1 MSHTK
6 VGKNAEYANRSI
18 IRQGNSKIPDT
29 LRDVLGKYYI
39 PDTGGIEYGGRV
51 PTDFE
56 SEVKDE
62 ETINVK
68 LTEQAPLDR
77 LLDLASV
84 VNTTEVFSD
93 YHYKKVLPIDRDE
106 LEKINKVGTV
116 DFSDVNS
123 FYSFYA
129 KEYESVIAGN
139 PSIPENILPS
149 FYSIYAESVY
159 DQKTARP
166 LNTLAN
172 NFKSNLREGFLT
184 VFDEEDESV
193 KSRFSKYF
201 EDYARSIS
209 DMILTK
215 SNFLETF
222 KNLSDGYN
230 TYVFTESSTPL
241 FTTEA
246 VKAEGFPMYNKISF
260 STDKNTAFSNILQ
273 ELKVERELAREIV
286 GTPPDQT
293 LSFGCSSEAYTPS
306 DFGPPIES
314 LEYSNISSK
323 VWDVKEWITD
333 KLFNSL
339 PAGVEIGES
348 KKEKTGADL
357 SIQKLFTK
365 MILSTKLNKLSKD
378 ELRTLEDMMS
388 GKPSYSEAVMYKV
401 EKFDYSN
408 GKANSVPL
416 TTYYIPNSSK
426 LDVCNF
432 VDTQVKY
439 GKKYKYTISSFDLV
453 IGSEYSYPN
462 AYPGKNTN
470 SIDVKV
476 DYKPSMKIVES
487 RLTDIEDVVVVD
499 NPPMPP
505 EVSFVPYRDINNMV
519 LININS
525 STGDRVLKPVV
536 VEPSDSE
543 TFQLARDSQRRIDD
557 KIRFKSDDASAIFE
571 VYRTTEKPKSY
582 QDFGGKRHTDLSTGE
597 SSTAASIKDRIEP
610 NTDYYYSFRIRD
622 VHGNV
627 SNPSMIYRIRMEDL
641 EDGPHFLDV
650 DVVDLQELQE
660 DEGKQVSKAMRRYV
674 QIIPTVSQG
683 LLNVKDSDL
692 LDVTTVNGVTSVV
705 LGVADEALWDKRFKI
720 RFTSEKTGRKVDLD
734 VKFVVR
740 HKLKQT

>member
-1 MSHTK
+1 MNHSK
-6 VGKNAEYANRSI
+6 IGKNAEYANRSL
-18 IRQGNSKIPDT
+18 IRQGNNKIPDT
-29 LRDVLGKYYI
+29 LRDILGKYYVSE
-39 PDTGGIEYGGRV
+39 DGNIEYGKKT
-51 PTDFE
+51 PKDFE
-56 SEVKDE
+56 SKVGDE

-68 LTEQAPLDR
+68 LTEQASLDR

-84 VNTTEVFSD
+84 INTTEVFLD
-93 YHYKKVLPIDRDE
+93 YHYKRVLPIDRDE

-123 FYSFYA
+123 FYGFYA
-129 KEYESVIAGN
+129 KEYESVIARN
-139 PSIPENILPS
+139 PSIPENILPG

-159 DQKTARP
+159 EQENVKP
-166 LNTLAN
+166 INTLAN
-172 NFKSNLREGFLT
+172 NFKSSLREGFLT
-184 VFDEEDESV
+184 VFEKEDESV
-193 KSRFSKYF
+193 KSRYLKYF
-201 EDYARSIS
+201 EDYAQSIN
-209 DMILTK
+209 DMILKK

-222 KNLSDGYN
+222 KNLNDGYS
-230 TYVFTESSTPL
+230 TYVFTESSIPL
-241 FTTEA
+241 LTTEA

-273 ELKVERELAREIV
+273 ELKIERELVREIV
-286 GTPPDQT
+286 GTSPDQT
-293 LSFGCSSEAYTPS
+293 LSFGCSSEVYTPS
-306 DFGPPIES
+306 DSGPPAES
-314 LEYSNISSK
+314 SEYSNISSK
-323 VWDVKEWITD
+323 IWDVKEWITD
-333 KLFNSL
+333 KLFNSA
-339 PAGVEIGES
+339 PAGIEIGES

-378 ELRTLEDMMS
+378 ELRTLDEMMN
-388 GKPSYSEAVMYKV
+388 GEPSYSEAVMYKV

-408 GKANSVPL
+408 GEANSVPL

-439 GKKYKYTISSFDLV
+439 GKKYKYAISSFDLV

-462 AYPGKNTN
+462 ALPAKNSK

-476 DYKPSMKIVES
+476 DYKPSIKIVES
-487 RLTDIEDVVVVD
+487 KLADIEDVIVVD

-505 EVSFVPYRDINNMV
+505 EVSFVPYRDINKMV
-519 LININS
+519 LVNINS
-525 STGDRVLKPVV
+525 STGDRVLKPIV
-536 VEPSDSE
+536 VEPPDSE
-543 TFQLARDSQRRIDD
+543 IFQMARESQRRTDD

-582 QDFGGKRHTDLSTGE
+582 QDFGGKRYTELSTGE
-597 SSTAASIKDRIEP
+597 SSTAAAIKDEIEP
-610 NTDYYYSFRIRD
+610 NVDYYYSFRIRD
-622 VHGNV
+622 VHGNI
-627 SNPSMIYRIRMEDL
+627 SNPSVIYRIRMEDL

-650 DVVDLQELQE
+650 DVVDLQELRRDE
-660 DEGKQVSKAMRRYV
+660 DKQASKAMRRYV
-674 QIIPTVSQG
+674 QIIPTVAQG

-705 LGVADEALWDKRFKI
+705 LGVADESLWDKRFKI